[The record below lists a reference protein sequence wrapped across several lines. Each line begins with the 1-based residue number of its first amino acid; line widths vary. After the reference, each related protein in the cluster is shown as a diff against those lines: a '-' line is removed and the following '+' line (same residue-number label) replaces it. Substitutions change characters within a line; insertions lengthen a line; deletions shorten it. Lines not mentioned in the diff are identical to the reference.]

1 MATDQRWKWAGIVS
15 VVSIAGV
22 LITDIVAN
30 VVGGYISEQIK
41 ASWLMPGQDAAPS
54 PTSKPEQDLV
64 VSSLPAAP
72 KTAPQAQ
79 LAAVTSKPLATEAV
93 AVREPDAVSE
103 PEAAPDPQTEIEPDT
118 AVAPESMPLPPPP
131 SMELSGTVEK
141 VIDTGTLE
149 IEGETVMLAGVQ
161 GLGSPYRD
169 QLAKFIEEQGS
180 QIRCTATGE
189 RHVCYVGSIDLA
201 LAALTN
207 GAARLATD
215 ATAQYQKAAEE
226 AKRNHRGI
234 FQ

>member
-22 LITDIVAN
+22 LMTDIVAN
-30 VVGGYISEQIK
+30 VVGGYISDQLK
-41 ASWLMPGQDAAPS
+41 ASWLMPGDAPAPAE
-54 PTSKPEQDLV
+54 TPESEQGMV
-64 VSSLPAAP
+64 VSSIPAAP
-72 KTAPQAQ
+72 KQAPQAQ
-79 LAAVTSKPLATEAV
+79 LAAVTSKPLASETIAI
-93 AVREPDAVSE
+93 REPDPVPE
-103 PEAAPDPQTEIEPDT
+103 PEAEAEPEPELDPD
-118 AVAPESMPLPPPP
+118 AARAPESMPLPPPP
-131 SMELSGTVEK
+131 PIELSGTVEK

-149 IEGETVMLAGVQ
+149 IEGETIMLAGVQ

-189 RHVCYVGSIDLA
+189 RHVCFVGNIDLA

-207 GAARLATD
+207 GAARLATG
-215 ATAQYQKAAEE
+215 ATPQYQKAAEE
-226 AKRNHRGI
+226 ARRHHRGV